1 MKTFLSTHLWF
12 IDNYCRESLF
22 NAKWHRLHFIRYDG
36 WWAGNKYSTDLWF
49 NRFTYYI
56 ALSVY
61 LVGCIC
67 IFSVCSSTILTTFMY
82 ACVRACVCIHP
93 SISCLLSLS
102 VFICVYIV
110 FLSVYF
116 FVCLSSC
123 LSFYP
128 SISLSVFLGV
138 CPSVFLSVC
147 RSINRSI
154 WSACLSVQKANSLDP
169 TPLCIGIGLS
179 WSNE

>member
-1 MKTFLSTHLWF
+1 MKTYLSTHLWF

-49 NRFTYYI
+49 NLFTYYI

-82 ACVRACVCIHP
+82 ACVRACVRVCVSIHLFLVCCP
-93 SISCLLSLS
+93 CLCL
-102 VFICVYIV
+102 
-110 FLSVYF
+110 
-116 FVCLSSC
+116 FVST

-128 SISLSVFLGV
+128 SISLSAFLPV
-138 CPSVFLSVC
+138 CLSIRRFLCLSFWVSVRPSF
-147 RSINRSI
+147 
-154 WSACLSVQKANSLDP
+154 CLSV
-169 TPLCIGIGLS
+169 GL
-179 WSNE
+179 